1 MNMSLTSGGHYVE
14 VEDGHH
20 VRTDDLNLAG
30 SHDVLEEVDPMHALA
45 REGGGS
51 DGCDGG
57 AAQEDHWK
65 NVSDGAE
72 RWR

>member
-20 VRTDDLNLAG
+20 VRTDDLLLAG
-30 SHDVLEEVDPMHALA
+30 SHEELEEVEPVRALA

-51 DGCDGG
+51 HGWHGG
-57 AAQEDHWK
+57 AAQKDHWK
-65 NVSDGAE
+65 NGYDDDE
-72 RWR
+72 R

>member
-30 SHDVLEEVDPMHALA
+30 SHDELEEVDPVKALA
-45 REGGGS
+45 REGGGI
-51 DGCDGG
+51 
-57 AAQEDHWK
+57 
-65 NVSDGAE
+65 
-72 RWR
+72 